1 MKTLLSIDTA
11 TDALSLA
18 FQSEVGTKSIH
29 RVMPR
34 KHHQKLFEVINELLD
49 GQSPR
54 SVGLDGIVYGKG
66 PGSFTGLR
74 IAVSAAQ
81 GMAYSLGIP
90 LVGVSTLETLA
101 ATLCAQTKIG
111 VGEEILT
118 MLDARIEQVYVQR
131 YRRTESGVEA
141 LDDASIITPAALAE
155 QLSTRSAPQHIVG
168 NGLAIAEV
176 ASIFADLDAQ
186 CWPDVFPEAVMML
199 PIGEALLE
207 QGAVEAPVDAHPDY
221 VQQRVGWKTLAEQG
235 KKA

>member
-18 FQSEVGTKSIH
+18 FQNEAGTRSIH

-34 KHHQKLFEVINELLD
+34 KHHQQLFEVMDELLD
-49 GQSPR
+49 GESLR
-54 SVGLDGIVYGKG
+54 DLSLDGIIYGKG

-81 GMAYSLGIP
+81 GMAYSLGVP
-90 LVGVSTLETLA
+90 LVGVSTLEALA
-101 ATLCAQTKIG
+101 ATLCAQTDVV
-111 VGEEILT
+111 VGDEILT
-118 MLDARIEQVYVQR
+118 MLDARIEQVYAQG
-131 YRRTESGVEA
+131 YRRTEIGVEA
-141 LDDASIITPAALAE
+141 LNDAAIMTPAALAL
-155 QLSTRSAPQHIVG
+155 QVSTGRAPQHVVG
-168 NGLAIAEV
+168 NGLAIADV
-176 ASIFADLDAQ
+176 ASIFDDLKAQ
-186 CWPDVFPEAVMML
+186 CWSDVLPEAAMML

-207 QGAVEAPVDAHPDY
+207 HGAVEDPVDAHPDY